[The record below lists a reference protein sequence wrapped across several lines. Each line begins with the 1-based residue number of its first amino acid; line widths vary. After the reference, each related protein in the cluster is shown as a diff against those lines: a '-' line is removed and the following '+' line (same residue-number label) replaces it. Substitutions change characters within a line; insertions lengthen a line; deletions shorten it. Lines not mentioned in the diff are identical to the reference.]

1 MIQQWC
7 LQPRSAFLE
16 SLFLSFQKI
25 KIKLILTG
33 IQQKYRSHK
42 YSVSWPTHTPKP
54 KYILHDV
61 KYCQLKT
68 KQKQIKPKTKNNNNT
83 KQPHRTTHDR
93 NRTYP
98 STLQSHCLK
107 PRFNYYSIVMI
118 IVNKSFSRLNKLTN
132 STNSTYCF

>member
-25 KIKLILTG
+25 KNKLILTG
-33 IQQKYRSHK
+33 IQQNYRSHK

-61 KYCQLKT
+61 KHCQLKT
-68 KQKQIKPKTKNNNNT
+68 KTKNKNNNT
-83 KQPHRTTHDR
+83 KQPHRPTHDR

-98 STLQSHCLK
+98 STPQSHCLK
-107 PRFNYYSIVMI
+107 PRFNYYSVMI

-132 STNSTYCF
+132 FTNSTYCF